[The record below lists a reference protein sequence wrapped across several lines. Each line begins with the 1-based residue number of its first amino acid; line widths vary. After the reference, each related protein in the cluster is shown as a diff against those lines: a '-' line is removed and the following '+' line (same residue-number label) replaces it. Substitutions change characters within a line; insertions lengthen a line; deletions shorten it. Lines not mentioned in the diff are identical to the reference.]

1 MLNVCLRLL
10 LPTSYHHIMWSLNNP
25 NLNTVD
31 YRIRRVIQER
41 VYQKSVMVVNKLKQQ
56 LIETRSRIQQSVI
69 DQAIDQ
75 WRDRF
80 NVCVCVRACIYACVS
95 RLKANTLN
103 V

>member
-1 MLNVCLRLL
+1 
-10 LPTSYHHIMWSLNNP
+10 MWSLNNP